1 MSKVHYSGGSKK
13 SSPFFALVP
22 KGDSLIASFSSP
34 RKIVE
39 RLKKN
44 SRNHKKVYTVN
55 HN

>member
-13 SSPFFALVP
+13 SSPFFALIP